1 MLCQTSFNVA
11 CVDLGIWEVDWD
23 GVIRNVLGVL
33 KTRYIIF
40 FKIMYRKERVTLGR
54 IQYSQNLGYFRFLM
68 IPSYNMTHTHTHR
81 QRCKWGIDRFPEK
94 RLMWP
99 WTVLSPA
106 ASRICHVHAT
116 IDSYLLAAGF
126 ITSMCPRTGGAIWGS
141 QAAAWILANQEPVFL
156 HFPLDLESLKSP
168 GPGSP
173 IDTVLN
179 PWKMQ
184 AGPNSV
190 WACMHVQ

>member
-126 ITSMCPRTGGAIWGS
+126 ITPMCPRTGG
-141 QAAAWILANQEPVFL
+141 ANQEPVFL

-168 GPGSP
+168 GPESP

-179 PWKMQ
+179 SWKMQ
-184 AGPNSV
+184 KLASTQCEL
-190 WACMHVQ
+190 ACMYSRGGCTVIGSK